1 MSCIIQTEHLTKYF
15 RDVKAVDDISF
26 SVEQGELFGFLGV
39 NGAGKSTT
47 ISMLCTMLAPT
58 GGSAR
63 INGYVLGKDNQ
74 QIKRSIGI
82 VFQNSCLDRLL
93 TVKENLMLRG
103 MLYEKDKRRL
113 RSNLENLSSIL
124 GMEELMGRPFGK
136 LSGGQKRRCEIAGA
150 LMHTPDILVLDEPTT
165 GLDPASRKRVWEIIG
180 RLQKELGMTVFLTTH
195 YMEEAAEANHIAIM
209 DRGKLVSFGT
219 PFELKEQY
227 AKDRMVLIPK
237 EACWQELICR
247 IKEQKLYFEEREGRL
262 FIPVDTTMAAIPI
275 LEGSR
280 ELIDGFEVIQ
290 GSLDDVF
297 LNAAGGQK

>member
-1 MSCIIQTEHLTKYF
+1 
-15 RDVKAVDDISF
+15 
-26 SVEQGELFGFLGV
+26 
-39 NGAGKSTT
+39 
-47 ISMLCTMLAPT
+47 
-58 GGSAR
+58 
-63 INGYVLGKDNQ
+63 
-74 QIKRSIGI
+74 
-82 VFQNSCLDRLL
+82 
-93 TVKENLMLRG
+93 
-103 MLYEKDKRRL
+103 
-113 RSNLENLSSIL
+113 
-124 GMEELMGRPFGK
+124 MGRPFGK

>member
-262 FIPVDTTMAAIPI
+262 FILVDTTMAAIPI